1 MKNTK
6 LLHEYVNHIG
16 KTCKTTRITCEYI
29 PPKSLTLAS
38 LGAATGFN
46 ESKLVYL
53 NDVEGWNL
61 YFSIF
66 IKVHLIVSSPTFVK
80 LTEVHVTTRSTS
92 ESTRFASESR
102 RFASES
108 TRLTKWINKINKV
121 NQQNLQM
128 DQQSA
133 WFTIKL
139 TRSTRPTIKLTRS
152 TRPTSKSTR
161 LTSESTRSTS
171 ESTKLQNQ
179 QANQQDQQANQQD

>member
-1 MKNTK
+1 MKTTK
-6 LLHEYVNHIG
+6 LLHKYVNHIG

-38 LGAATGFN
+38 LGAATTFN

-92 ESTRFASESR
+92 ESTRSTSKST

-108 TRLTKWINKINKV
+108 TRLT
-121 NQQNLQM
+121 
-128 DQQSA
+128 
-133 WFTIKL
+133 
-139 TRSTRPTIKLTRS
+139 
-152 TRPTSKSTR
+152 SKSIR
-161 LTSESTRSTS
+161 FASELSRFASESTRFASESTRFAS
-171 ESTKLQNQ
+171 ESTKSTSEINKITK
-179 QANQQDQQANQQD
+179 